1 MGHTGMTVAIILQ
14 IIINSLLP
22 ISILSLTTFAIILIY
37 KTSATTNF
45 AQGIISILGAHVSAY
60 LFSILGWNLYL
71 SIIFGMVLSFVIG
84 ILIDTQI
91 FRRAKLIFPVGKQMI
106 TLGIVLIFIGF
117 IPITFS
123 RYQLSMGRL
132 MDGNANFTL
141 FGVNLTMTNHALITT
156 GLTLVIL
163 LGLFIAL
170 KYTKWGLG
178 VRATASQETVA
189 RMMGV
194 NTRTITA
201 LSWAIAAGLG
211 SLAATLF
218 SANLLFDAVF
228 MTPIQINAFL
238 AGIIGGFT
246 SFVGP
251 LVGATL
257 LTIVG
262 NLIGF
267 SFSLER
273 EVLVYGLILILIL
286 IKPNGLLGKKV
297 IKKV

>member
-1 MGHTGMTVAIILQ
+1 MSIAIILQ
-14 IIINSLLP
+14 IIVNSLFP

-45 AQGIISILGAHVSAY
+45 AQGIISILGAHVAAF
-60 LFSILGWNLYL
+60 LFSINGWNLYL
-71 SIIFGMVLSFVIG
+71 SILVGMVLSFFIG

-117 IPITFS
+117 IPLTFS
-123 RYQLSMGRL
+123 RYQLTMGRL
-132 MDGNANFTL
+132 IDGNLTFNL
-141 FGVNLTMTNHALITT
+141 FGVSLTMTNHALATT
-156 GLTLVIL
+156 ILTLVIL
-163 LGLFIAL
+163 VALFIAL
-170 KYTKWGLG
+170 KYSKWGLG

-189 RMMGV
+189 SMMGV
-194 NTRTITA
+194 NTRVITA
-201 LSWAIAAGLG
+201 ISWAIAAGLG
-211 SLAATLF
+211 SLAASLF
-218 SANLLFDAVF
+218 SANLLFDALF

-246 SFVGP
+246 SFLGP
-251 LVGATL
+251 LIGASL

-273 EVLVYGLILILIL
+273 EVLVYILILILIL

>member
-1 MGHTGMTVAIILQ
+1 MTPAVILQ
-14 IIINSLLP
+14 IFINSLFP

-45 AQGIISILGAHVSAY
+45 AQGIISILGAHVAAY
-60 LFSILGWNLYL
+60 LFSILGWNLYV
-71 SIIFGMVLSFVIG
+71 SILAGMVLSFAIG

-123 RYQLSMGRL
+123 RYQLTMGRL
-132 MDGNANFTL
+132 VEGNINFAW
-141 FGVNLTMTNHALITT
+141 FGIPLTMTNHALATT
-156 GLTLVIL
+156 LLTLVIL
-163 LGLFIAL
+163 GTLFIAL
-170 KYTKWGLG
+170 KYSKWGLG
-178 VRATASQETVA
+178 VRATASQEVVA
-189 RMMGV
+189 SMMGV
-194 NTRTITA
+194 NTRVITA

-238 AGIIGGFT
+238 AGIVGGFT
-246 SFVGP
+246 SFFGP
-251 LVGATL
+251 LIGATL
-257 LTIVG
+257 LTLVG

-273 EVLVYGLILILIL
+273 EVIVYALILLLIL

>member
-1 MGHTGMTVAIILQ
+1 MTVAIILQ

>member
-1 MGHTGMTVAIILQ
+1 MTLAVILQ
-14 IIINSLLP
+14 IIINSLFP

-45 AQGIISILGAHVSAY
+45 AQGIISILGAHVAAY
-60 LFSILGWNLYL
+60 LFSISGWNMYV
-71 SIIFGMVLSFVIG
+71 SILFGMGLSFVIG
-84 ILIDTQI
+84 LLIDTQI
-91 FRRAKLIFPVGKQMI
+91 FRRAKLIFPIGKQMI

-123 RYQLSMGRL
+123 RYQLAMGSL
-132 MDGNANFTL
+132 IEGNLAFRFL
-141 FGVNLTMTNHALITT
+141 GVELTMTNHALFSTL
-156 GLTLVIL
+156 LTVVIL
-163 LGLFIAL
+163 GSLFFAL
-170 KYTKWGLG
+170 KYSKWGLG

-189 RMMGV
+189 AMMGV

-201 LSWAIAAGLG
+201 LSWAIAGGLG

-218 SANLLFDAVF
+218 SANLLFDALF

-238 AGIIGGFT
+238 AGIVGGFT
-246 SFVGP
+246 SFIGP
-251 LVGATL
+251 LVGASL
-257 LTIVG
+257 LTILG

-267 SFSLER
+267 NFSLAR
-273 EVLVYGLILILIL
+273 EVLMYGIILIMIL
-286 IKPNGLLGKKV
+286 IKPNGLFGKKV